1 MQVMTKT
8 ISFIQAIQVN
18 TDRPKN
24 QGEPVLVRAPLHMKC
39 FRATFVVNN
48 FGSNPYNNLW
58 VASAPTN
65 QEELCL
71 YLSTTIVTK
80 TAVAPSFDY
89 SLFAPGIFTFDRR
102 GVGYMEDEFY
112 LYSEGAYIT
121 IIWEGIKEH

>member
-1 MQVMTKT
+1 MQAMTKT

-48 FGSNPYNNLW
+48 YGSNLYSNLW
-58 VASAPTN
+58 IASAPTN
-65 QEELCL
+65 QEQLCL
-71 YLSTTIVTK
+71 YLSASFFTDTV
-80 TAVAPSFDY
+80 VAPGTDLSY
-89 SLFAPGIFTFDRR
+89 TAPATFTFDRR